1 MDFSSLPV
9 NQFDSHNWQ
18 QVMNLGYCICFLI
31 RLYFAPNII
40 NLHIFSLYIF
50 FCLRT
55 TFQSQVVSLKSQGN
69 TQQQDRVTSYQNPNF
84 NLPQFSSPPA
94 SQAGSSQA
102 RVNSMVERA
111 RIAKIPLPEA
121 ALKCPRCDSTNTKF
135 CYFNNYNLTQPRH
148 FCKTCRRYWTRGGA
162 LRNVPVGGGF
172 RRNKRSKSNGG
183 GRSKSTVVVSADN
196 NNTSSSLSSNP
207 SYSNPSKFLSY
218 GQAPGFT
225 SNLPILPPF
234 QSHGGYNSSNIG
246 LDFSGIQ
253 MSGMSSSGGMLDPW
267 RMSSLQQSQQF
278 PFLSNTSGLDQS
290 SNALYPL
297 LDGNEGLRSK
307 PLMDMEQPRNMK
319 AEENDQDL
327 DKDGN
332 GVNNLSRNFLG
343 NININPSGN
352 DEYTSWG
359 GNSSINSS
367 WTGFTSNNSTGHL
380 SF

>member
-18 QVMNLGYCICFLI
+18 Q
-31 RLYFAPNII
+31 
-40 NLHIFSLYIF
+40 
-50 FCLRT
+50 
-55 TFQSQVVSLKSQGN
+55 QGN

-84 NLPQFSSPPA
+84 NLPSPPA

-196 NNTSSSLSSNP
+196 NNTSSSLSCNP
-207 SYSNPSKFLSY
+207 SYSNPTNFLSY

-278 PFLSNTSGLDQS
+278 PFLSNTSELDQS

-297 LDGNEGLRSK
+297 LDGNEGVNQADPLQESSDYSNQLRSK
-307 PLMDMEQPRNMK
+307 PFMDMEQPRNVK

-359 GNSSINSS
+359 GIPCDGSYILLGRYQ
-367 WTGFTSNNSTGHL
+367 TMELLYT
-380 SF
+380 

>member
-1 MDFSSLPV
+1 MVFSSLPV

-18 QVMNLGYCICFLI
+18 Q
-31 RLYFAPNII
+31 
-40 NLHIFSLYIF
+40 
-50 FCLRT
+50 
-55 TFQSQVVSLKSQGN
+55 QGN

-84 NLPQFSSPPA
+84 SLPQFSSPQA

-196 NNTSSSLSSNP
+196 NNTSPSLSCNP

-218 GQAPGFT
+218 GQVPAFT

-234 QSHGGYNSSNIG
+234 QSHGNYNSSNIG
-246 LDFSGIQ
+246 LDFTGIQ
-253 MSGMSSSGGMLDPW
+253 MSGMSSSGEMLDPW

-278 PFLSNTSGLDQS
+278 PFSSNTSGLGQS
-290 SNALYPL
+290 SNVLYPL
-297 LDGNEGLRSK
+297 LEGNEGVNQANPQQESSDYSNHLRSK
-307 PLMDMEQPRNMK
+307 PLMDMEQPRNVK

-327 DKDGN
+327 DKDGI

-359 GNSSINSS
+359 GNSSIDSS
-367 WTGFTSNNSTGHL
+367 WTSFTSNNSTGHL

>member
-18 QVMNLGYCICFLI
+18 Q
-31 RLYFAPNII
+31 
-40 NLHIFSLYIF
+40 
-50 FCLRT
+50 
-55 TFQSQVVSLKSQGN
+55 QGN

-172 RRNKRSKSNGG
+172 RRNKRCKSNGG

-297 LDGNEGLRSK
+297 LDGNEGVNQADPQQESSDYSNQLRSK

-332 GVNNLSRNFLG
+332 GVNNLSRNFLA

>member
-1 MDFSSLPV
+1 MQPHLELISKMVFSSLPV

-18 QVMNLGYCICFLI
+18 QE
-31 RLYFAPNII
+31 
-40 NLHIFSLYIF
+40 
-50 FCLRT
+50 
-55 TFQSQVVSLKSQGN
+55 
-69 TQQQDRVTSYQNPNF
+69 DRVTSSQNPNF

-94 SQAGSSQA
+94 SHQAGSSQA

-196 NNTSSSLSSNP
+196 NNTSSSLSCNP

-218 GQAPGFT
+218 GQVPTFT

-234 QSHGGYNSSNIG
+234 QSHGDYNSSNTG

-253 MSGMSSSGGMLDPW
+253 MSEMSSSGGMLDPW

-278 PFLSNTSGLDQS
+278 PFLRNTSGLDQS

-297 LDGNEGLRSK
+297 LEGNEGVNQTNPQQESDDYSNQLRSK
-307 PLMDMEQPRNMK
+307 PLMEMEQPRNVK
-319 AEENDQDL
+319 AEENDQD
-327 DKDGN
+327 GN
-332 GVNNLSRNFLG
+332 GVNSLSRNFLG
-343 NININPSGN
+343 NINISPSGN

-359 GNSSINSS
+359 GNSTINSS
-367 WTGFTSNNSTGHL
+367 WTGFTSNNSTGHP

>member
-1 MDFSSLPV
+1 M
-9 NQFDSHNWQ
+9 Q
-18 QVMNLGYCICFLI
+18 
-31 RLYFAPNII
+31 
-40 NLHIFSLYIF
+40 
-50 FCLRT
+50 
-55 TFQSQVVSLKSQGN
+55 QGN
-69 TQQQDRVTSYQNPNF
+69 TQQLDRVTSDQNPSY

-172 RRNKRSKSNGG
+172 RRNKRSKLNG
-183 GRSKSTVVVSADN
+183 GRSKATVVVPADN
-196 NNTSSSLSSNP
+196 NNTTSLLPCQP

-218 GQAPGFT
+218 GQMPGFN

-234 QSHGGYNSSNIG
+234 QSLGDYNPSGIG
-246 LDFSGIQ
+246 LDW
-253 MSGMSSSGGMLDPW
+253 SSSGGILDPW
-267 RMSSLQQSQQF
+267 RISLLQQPQQF
-278 PFLSNTSGLDQS
+278 PFLINTKGLEQS
-290 SNALYPL
+290 SNVMYPSL
-297 LDGNEGLRSK
+297 EGNGGVNHAKLQQESSDYSNQLKSK
-307 PLMDMEQPRNMK
+307 PLMDMASSGDQAVQARFVK
-319 AEENDQDL
+319 AEENDQG
-327 DKDGN
+327 GN
-332 GVNNLSRNFLG
+332 GVSNLSRNFLG
-343 NININPSGN
+343 NMNIKPVEEN
-352 DEYTSWG
+352 DGYTSWG
-359 GNSSINSS
+359 GSSNISSS

>member
-1 MDFSSLPV
+1 MVFSSLPV

-18 QVMNLGYCICFLI
+18 Q
-31 RLYFAPNII
+31 
-40 NLHIFSLYIF
+40 
-50 FCLRT
+50 
-55 TFQSQVVSLKSQGN
+55 QGN
-69 TQQQDRVTSYQNPNF
+69 TQQLERVTTDQNPNF

-111 RIAKIPLPEA
+111 RIAKVPLPEA

-172 RRNKRSKSNGG
+172 RRNKRSKSNGC

-196 NNTSSSLSSNP
+196 TNTTSSLSSHP
-207 SYSNPSKFLSY
+207 SYSNPSKFPSY
-218 GQAPGFT
+218 GQIPGYS

-234 QSHGGYNSSNIG
+234 QGVGDYNSSNIG
-246 LDFSGIQ
+246 LDFGGIQ
-253 MSGMSSSGGMLDPW
+253 ISNVMSGMSSSGGILDPW
-267 RMSSLQQSQQF
+267 RMSSLQQAQQF
-278 PFLSNTSGLDQS
+278 PFLINTTGLEQS
-290 SNALYPL
+290 SNVLYPL
-297 LDGNEGLRSK
+297 LQGNESVNQANPQQESSSDYSNQLRSK
-307 PLMDMEQPRNMK
+307 PLMDMASSGDGAAQPRNVK
-319 AEENDQDL
+319 SEDNDQDP
-327 DKDGN
+327 DT
-332 GVNNLSRNFLG
+332 LSRNFLG
-343 NININPSGN
+343 NIKINSAGN
-352 DEYTSWG
+352 DEYTPWG